1 MDDDAAEAGSHP
13 HTTQPIDDRD
23 RPGNGGGK
31 KKKERGQ
38 NKGRKFQFS
47 HDAIQLCPHISQSPS
62 TDKPLPCQRI
72 GAGGVTAEETGE
84 RENGKGG
91 GVNGCSFEHD
101 IKKYLKEGKKPDLD
115 GLCPVWGVRGECPT
129 AGWRCRW
136 LNSHVRTLDNGEAEL
151 VVDEDR
157 KKAFLQ
163 HLHSTGKGE
172 EAKSVEEGTSEILNE
187 VHMKHKIVLR
197 KNKFEYLVSAP
208 YISYVE
214 KQKDEIPP
222 ATADANAENSATYV
236 ETRFPIHEK
245 RPLYISPDKPILAP
259 LTTTGNLPF
268 RRLCTQL
275 GAGLT
280 YSEMAM
286 SLPLLQGQ
294 KSEWALLRAHAS
306 EIPNFGAQICAM
318 KPWQAVKVTEA
329 ITKLIPS
336 HSMNL
341 IDLNCGCPID
351 MVYRSGGGSALLD
364 QHGKLFKML
373 KGMAYVSG
381 DTPITCKIRMG
392 TKDAAPS
399 AKKLLQKL
407 WSAGDVSAV
416 TLHGRSRQQRY
427 TREADW
433 GYIAECAALIE
444 GLKKEGNMEVDTAGW
459 KEGHDLPQA
468 TVSSTV
474 DSSGE
479 GKLGRS
485 MHFIGNGDV
494 YSHHDYYAHLTAAP
508 ALSSVMVARGALIKP
523 WIFEEIEKEQYLD
536 KSGSE
541 RLEYVKDFVRMGLE
555 TWGAD
560 EFGVGTTRRFLLEWL
575 SFTCRYV
582 PVGVL
587 EYLPPRIQDRPP
599 VWRGRD
605 DREGL
610 LASGDCKDWLKISEM
625 FLGKAPDGF
634 TFVPKHKSNAHGAEE
649 GEAEG

>member
-1 MDDDAAEAGSHP
+1 MPTPTPTTTTISMDDDAAEAASHP
-13 HTTQPIDDRD
+13 HTTKPIDGRD
-23 RPGNGGGK
+23 RPGNVRGK

-47 HDAIQLCPHISQSPS
+47 HDAIQLCPHLSQSPS

-72 GAGGVTAEETGE
+72 GAGGITAEETGE

-91 GVNGCSFEHD
+91 GVNGCTFEHD
-101 IKKYLKEGKKPDLD
+101 IRKYLKKGKKTDLD
-115 GLCPVWGVRGECPT
+115 GVCPVWAVRGECPT

-136 LNSHVRTLDNGEAEL
+136 LNSHLRTLDNGEMEL

-157 KKAFLQ
+157 RIAFLQ
-163 HLHSTGKGE
+163 SLSSTGKGE
-172 EAKSVEEGTSEILNE
+172 EAKVVEYGTPEILNE

-197 KNKFEYLVSAP
+197 KNKFEYPISTP
-208 YISYVE
+208 YLSYIE
-214 KQKDEIPP
+214 TQKEEIPP
-222 ATADANAENSATYV
+222 VTADASAENLATYV
-236 ETRFPIHEK
+236 EARFPIHEK
-245 RPLYISPDKPILAP
+245 RPLFISPDKPILAP

-275 GAGLT
+275 GAGIT

-306 EIPNFGAQICAM
+306 EVPNFGAQICAM

-336 HSMNL
+336 RSMNL

-381 DTPITCKIRMG
+381 ETPITCKIRMG
-392 TKDAAPS
+392 TKDANPS

-468 TVSSTV
+468 TV
-474 DSSGE
+474 
-479 GKLGRS
+479 

-523 WIFEEIEKEQYLD
+523 WIFEEIEKKQYLD

-541 RLEYVKDFVRMGLE
+541 RLEYVRDFVRMGLE

-587 EYLPPRIQDRPP
+587 ECLPPKIQDRPP
-599 VWRGRD
+599 VWKGRD
-605 DREGL
+605 DREGM

-634 TFVPKHKSNAHGAEE
+634 VFVPKHKSNAHGAEE